1 MGLIK
6 RLPVRLLK
14 GKAVSKKRILS
25 SIGNKKRRVEADEN
39 DSSDDEVDDN
49 PLAWSRKN
57 PDKIGKQI
65 GSYKKPELSDADNE
79 ILNSASSAL
88 DYYLLYS
95 TPEYLKDLIH
105 QSTLYAV
112 QKHLYQE
119 MSHLNSDTLRCVE
132 ATLLHSGYN
141 QLPRRRMLWEVK
153 PDCHNKLVSD
163 SIRRTEVDAVL
174 KCLHFRDNCKIDSD
188 GYYKIR
194 PIFDQLNSCAKWAT
208 HLSECGNYSVDE
220 IMLPYFGRH
229 STKQYIRNKPVRYGF
244 KVI

>member
-49 PLAWSRKN
+49 TLAWSRKN